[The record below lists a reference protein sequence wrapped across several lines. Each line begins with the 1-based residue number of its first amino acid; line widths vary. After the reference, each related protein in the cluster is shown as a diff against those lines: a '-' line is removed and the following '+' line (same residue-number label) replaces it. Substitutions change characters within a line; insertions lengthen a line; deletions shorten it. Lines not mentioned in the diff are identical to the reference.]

1 MAAAV
6 AVLPMISAGP
16 RRSFAMLAKRSP
28 VAAASANTI

>member
-6 AVLPMISAGP
+6 AVPSMISAGP

-28 VAAASANTI
+28 VAVASANNI